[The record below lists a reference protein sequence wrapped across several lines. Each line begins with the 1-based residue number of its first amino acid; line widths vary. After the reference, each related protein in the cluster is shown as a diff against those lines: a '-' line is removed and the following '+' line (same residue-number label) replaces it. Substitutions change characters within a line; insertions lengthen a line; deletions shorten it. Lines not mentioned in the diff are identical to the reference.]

1 MKQTNETTGID
12 ILMGE
17 GEAGGDTE
25 IDLEEI
31 I

>member
-17 GEAGGDTE
+17 GEITQQE
-25 IDLEEI
+25 NEEEI